1 MAFTQAG
8 IHSMLNFVRGST
20 GPQITHVALHNG
32 TNVTTSGTALELS
45 TVGNIYAR
53 QPVSF
58 PAASGG
64 KSVET
69 TAVAFTVPINSTV
82 AAVSFWN
89 SSATDGVC
97 LAYTTV
103 PDEVYAAQGSYT
115 ITASTLAITSTT

>member
-8 IHSMLNFVRGST
+8 IHSMLNFLRGST
-20 GPQITHVALHNG
+20 GPQITHCALHGG
-32 TNVTTSGTALELS
+32 TDVTTSGTALELS
-45 TVGNIYAR
+45 TVGNVYSR
-53 QPVSF
+53 QTISF

-64 KSVET
+64 KTVET
-69 TAVAFTVPINSTV
+69 TSVAFTVPAGATV

-103 PDEVYAAQGSYT
+103 PNEVYAGQGSYT
-115 ITASTLAITSTT
+115 ITASTLSLT